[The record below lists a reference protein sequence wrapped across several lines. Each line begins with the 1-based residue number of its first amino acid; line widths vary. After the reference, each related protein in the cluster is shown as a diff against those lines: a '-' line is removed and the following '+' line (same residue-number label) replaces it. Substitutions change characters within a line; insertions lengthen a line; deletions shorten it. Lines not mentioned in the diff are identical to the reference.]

1 MAASNIAG
9 KSGEDRVGTDAVQIR
24 AGIEQTRAR
33 MGETL
38 EQIGDRLNPHHISA
52 QVRDNIRNATLGKV
66 ENMARNAA
74 DRVTDT
80 QHTVMDTVRDNPLPA
95 AMVGLGLGWLF
106 LNGRRQSATRMSRGA
121 SYEDVEY
128 ARGGDATQRHAYAGG
143 ASAGQL
149 PGQLPADANADGPR
163 TVEHA
168 RERAGEPGQQ
178 MKDSVSH
185 LAERARDSAST
196 VTNQAR
202 AGARRVEEQFHDNP
216 LAIGAMS
223 LAMGLAAGFAIPT
236 TDREVSLMG
245 DAGSRV
251 VDRAQGMARETAD
264 KVQHVASRVID
275 EAKATT
281 KEASREEGLSI

>member
-1 MAASNIAG
+1 MAASNVAG
-9 KSGEDRVGTDAVQIR
+9 EAGEDRVGTDAMQIR
-24 AGIEQTRAR
+24 AGIEQTRER

-80 QHTVMDTVRDNPLPA
+80 QHTVMDTVRSNPLPA

-106 LNGRRQSATRMSRGA
+106 LNGRRQNATRMSRGA

-143 ASAGQL
+143 ASAAQMVGD
-149 PGQLPADANADGPR
+149 ADADGTR
-163 TVEHA
+163 TLERA
-168 RERAGEPGQQ
+168 RERAGDPEHQAKGSASQ
-178 MKDSVSH
+178 
-185 LAERARDSAST
+185 LAERAQDAAST
-196 VTNQAR
+196 VTHRAR
-202 AGARRVEEQFHDNP
+202 TGARRVEEQFQDNP
-216 LAIGAMS
+216 LAIGAVS

-245 DAGSRV
+245 DVGSRV

-264 KVQHVASRVID
+264 KVQHVASRVLD
-275 EAKATT
+275 EARTTT

>member
-1 MAASNIAG
+1 MAASNVAG
-9 KSGEDRVGTDAVQIR
+9 KAGEDRVGTDAVQIR
-24 AGIEQTRAR
+24 AGIEQTRER

-80 QHTVMDTVRDNPLPA
+80 QHTVMDTVRSNPLPA

-106 LNGRRQSATRMSRGA
+106 LNGRRQNATRMSRGA

-128 ARGGDATQRHAYAGG
+128 ARGGDATQRQAYAGG
-143 ASAGQL
+143 ASAAQMAGD
-149 PGQLPADANADGPR
+149 ADADGPR
-163 TVEHA
+163 TLEHA
-168 RERAGEPGQQ
+168 RERAGDPEHQAKGSASQ
-178 MKDSVSH
+178 
-185 LAERARDSAST
+185 LAERAQDAAST
-196 VTNQAR
+196 VTHRAR
-202 AGARRVEEQFHDNP
+202 TGARRVEEQFQDNP
-216 LAIGAMS
+216 LAIGAVS

-245 DAGSRV
+245 DVGSRV

-264 KVQHVASRVID
+264 KVQHVASRVLD
-275 EAKATT
+275 EAKTTT